1 VDKVNRASRIRA
13 VHAVPVE
20 LELWGIPCSMRAD
33 KCCSALAR
41 ILPLLPIL
49 GRENTSVS
57 WKYCL
62 SSIFMEILFII
73 YFHGNTV
80 KRESFRFMEITFHG
94 NICAN
99 TGGTNVQSRTVL
111 AI

>member
-1 VDKVNRASRIRA
+1 MGDSTEYESGQVLFRFGKDFA
-13 VHAVPVE
+13 VTA
-20 LELWGIPCSMRAD
+20 
-33 KCCSALAR
+33 
-41 ILPLLPIL
+41 
-49 GRENTSVS
+49 
-57 WKYCL
+57 
-62 SSIFMEILFII
+62 
-73 YFHGNTV
+73 NTV